1 LVFLK
6 REMAYKL
13 VVADSSPSVQKVV
26 QMAFSGPD
34 FEIYPLEDGQ
44 QVLESI
50 GRINPDAVLL
60 SLALPSKDGYEIGHY
75 LRSREDFKKTALIL
89 LKNAFEPL
97 DADRMSRVEC
107 DGIVQKPFDS
117 EELARVVR
125 DVIDKKKGPHSLPEE
140 SLLEDNPGAST
151 LPLFEEPGFHP
162 PSSASR
168 SEDEL
173 EEKIKQIMREEI
185 LAVERE
191 LEKRLKASLRAEL
204 KDWLDK
210 VPKKSP

>member
-1 LVFLK
+1 
-6 REMAYKL
+6 MAYKL

>member
-1 LVFLK
+1 
-6 REMAYKL
+6 MTYKL
-13 VVADSSPSVQKVV
+13 VVADSSPSVQKIV

-34 FEIYPLEDGQ
+34 FEVYPLEDGQ

-50 GRINPDAVLL
+50 GLINPDAVLL
-60 SLALPSKDGYEIGHY
+60 SLALHTKDGYEISHY
-75 LRSREDFKKTALIL
+75 LRSREDFKKTVLVL

-97 DADRMSRVEC
+97 DADKISRLDC

-117 EELARVVR
+117 EELARLVR

-140 SLLEDNPGAST
+140 SLLEENPAAST
-151 LPLFEEPGFHP
+151 LPLFEEPSFHP

-173 EEKIKQIMREEI
+173 EEKIKQVLREEI

-210 VPKKSP
+210 EPEKTP

>member
-1 LVFLK
+1 
-6 REMAYKL
+6 MAYKL
-13 VVADSSPSVQKVV
+13 VVADSSPSVQRVV

-34 FEIYPLEDGQ
+34 FEVYLLEDGQ

-60 SLALPSKDGYEIGHY
+60 SLALPSKDGYEISHY
-75 LRSREDFKKTALIL
+75 LRSREDFKKTVLFL

-97 DADRMSRVEC
+97 DAEKMNRLDY
-107 DGIVQKPFDS
+107 DGMVQKPFDS
-117 EELARVVR
+117 EELARLVR
-125 DVIDKKKGPHSLPEE
+125 DVIDKKRGPHSLPEE
-140 SLLEDNPGAST
+140 SLLEENPAAAT
-151 LPLFEEPGFHP
+151 LPLFEEPSFHP

-173 EEKIKQIMREEI
+173 EEKIKQVMREEI

-191 LEKRLKASLRAEL
+191 LEKRLKASLRTEL

-210 VPKKSP
+210 EPKKSP

>member
-1 LVFLK
+1 
-6 REMAYKL
+6 MAYKL
-13 VVADSSPSVQKVV
+13 VVADSSPSVQKIV

-34 FEIYPLEDGQ
+34 FEVYPLEDGQ

-60 SLALPSKDGYEIGHY
+60 SLALPSKDGYEISHY
-75 LRSREDFKKTALIL
+75 LRSREDFKKTVLVL

-97 DADRMSRVEC
+97 DAEKMNRLDY

-117 EELARVVR
+117 EELARLVR

-140 SLLEDNPGAST
+140 SLLEENPAAAT
-151 LPLFEEPGFHP
+151 LPLFEEPSFQP
-162 PSSASR
+162 SSSASR

-173 EEKIKQIMREEI
+173 EEKIKQVMREEI

-191 LEKRLKASLRAEL
+191 LEKRFKASLRAEL

-210 VPKKSP
+210 EPKKSP